1 MPELKNIKS
10 ISEKK
15 WFFPL
20 VLILL
25 IVIADLVIYINLATQ
40 LKVLNER
47 VENLEKLVSQLSGVQ
62 GGAGPGEGPV
72 KKIITPEGEVTT
84 TEGGAVTPEG
94 EVLAPATEVPAE
106 ATP

>member
-1 MPELKNIKS
+1 MPELKSIKS

-25 IVIADLVIYINLATQ
+25 IVIADLVIYINLVTQ
-40 LKVLNER
+40 LKVLNAR
-47 VENLEKLVSQLSGVQ
+47 VENLETTIQQLSGVQ
-62 GGAGPGEGPV
+62 GGLGLDEGPV
-72 KKIITPEGEVTT
+72 KKIITPEGGVTT

-94 EVLAPATEVPAE
+94 EVLAPAVEEPSE